1 MFSSNNGYSLA
12 DIAAATGNN
21 HNGGLFG
28 GNGWGGDG
36 WWVILLFLFAFG
48 GWGNGGFFGGNGGA
62 GFNGAAM
69 QGALTRADLNQEL
82 GFSDLQHTMRN
93 TREDLSSDYHDL
105 STNILQGVC
114 DLQGVLC
121 NNFATTNATINSVG
135 NGINTNLNNL
145 GYQLQS
151 GINDVNVNGMQNTYA
166 IGSQITALGNQ
177 LSSCCCDMRYQV
189 EKGFS
194 DLNYNIATSDCATR
208 QAICDSTRDI
218 IDSQNAN
225 TRAILDRLTSDKMA
239 DLRDENQALKFA
251 ASQAAQNN
259 YLVDQLRPCPIPA
272 YTVPNPYCCNTGYN
286 GCGCGNF

>member
-1 MFSSNNGYSLA
+1 MFNSNNGYSLA
-12 DIAAATGNN
+12 DIAAATGNR
-21 HNGGLFG
+21 GDGFF
-28 GNGWGGDG
+28 GNGFGGDG
-36 WWVILLFLFAFG
+36 WWIIILFLFAFG
-48 GWGNGGFFGGNGGA
+48 GFGFGGNGWWG
-62 GFNGAAM
+62 GNGINGAAA
-69 QGALTRADLNQEL
+69 QGALTRADLNQEI

-151 GINDVNVNGMQNTYA
+151 GINDVNVNNMQNTYA

-177 LSSCCCDMRYQV
+177 MASCCCDTRFQI
-189 EKGFS
+189 ERSFA
-194 DLNYNIATSDCATR
+194 DTNYNLATQVNGIR
-208 QAICDSTRDI
+208 QDICDQTRDI
-218 IDSQNAN
+218 VENQNAN

-272 YTVPNPYCCNTGYN
+272 YNVPNPYCCNGGCYN
-286 GCGCGNF
+286 NYNF

>member
-12 DIAAATGNN
+12 DIAAATGNRGN
-21 HNGGLFG
+21 GLFG
-28 GNGWGGDG
+28 DGFGGG
-36 WWVILLFLFAFG
+36 AWWIIILFLFAFG
-48 GWGNGGFFGGNGGA
+48 GFGFGGNGFWGGNG

-93 TREDLSSDYHDL
+93 TREDLSGDFHDL

-114 DLQGVLC
+114 DLQGNLC

-135 NGINTNLNNL
+135 NSINTNLNNL
-145 GYQLQS
+145 GYQLQA
-151 GINDVNVNGMQNTYA
+151 GINDVNVNNMQNTYA

-177 LSSCCCDMRYQV
+177 MASCCCDTRFQI
-189 EKGFS
+189 ERGFA
-194 DLNYNIATSDCATR
+194 DTNYNLATQVNGIR
-208 QAICDSTRDI
+208 QDICDQTRDI
-218 IDSQNAN
+218 VENQNAN

-251 ASQAAQNN
+251 ASQAAQNT

-272 YTVPNPYCCNTGYN
+272 YNVPNPYCCNGGCYN
-286 GCGCGNF
+286 NYNF

>member
-12 DIAAATGNN
+12 DIAAVTGSNN
-21 HNGGLFG
+21 NGGFFG

-36 WWVILLFLFAFG
+36 WWILLLFLFGFG
-48 GWGNGGFFGGNGGA
+48 GWGNGGWFGNGGNS
-62 GFNGAAM
+62 GVNGSAF
-69 QGALTRADLNQEL
+69 QGALTRADLTDEIN
-82 GFSDLQHTMRN
+82 FSDLDHAVRD
-93 TREDLSSDYHDL
+93 TRVDLSNDYHNL
-105 STNILQGVC
+105 STNIIQGIC
-114 DLQGVLC
+114 DLNG
-121 NNFATTNATINSVG
+121 TIN
-135 NGINTNLNNL
+135 NGVNSINTNLSNL

-151 GINDVNVNGMQNTYA
+151 GINDVNVNSMQNTYA

-177 LSSCCCDMRYQV
+177 MSSCCCDMRYQI

-225 TRAILDRLTSDKMA
+225 TRAILDRLTNDKMA

-272 YTVPNPYCCNTGYN
+272 YNVPNPYCCNGYYN
-286 GCGCGNF
+286 SLNY

>member
-12 DIAAATGNN
+12 DIAAVTENN
-21 HNGGLFG
+21 HGGFF
-28 GNGWGGDG
+28 GNGFGGDG
-36 WWVILLFLFAFG
+36 WWIIILFLFAFG
-48 GWGNGGFFGGNGGA
+48 GFGFGGNGFWGGNGGA

-114 DLQGVLC
+114 DLQGNLC

-135 NGINTNLNNL
+135 NSINTNLNNL

-166 IGSQITALGNQ
+166 IGTQLTALGNQ
-177 LSSCCCDMRYQV
+177 MSSCCCDTRFQI
-189 EKGFS
+189 ERGFA
-194 DLNYNIATSDCATR
+194 DTNYNLATQVNAIR
-208 QAICDSTRDI
+208 QDICDQTRDI
-218 IDSQNAN
+218 TDNANAN
-225 TRAILDRLTSDKMA
+225 TRAILDFLTNSKME

-251 ASQAAQNN
+251 ASQATQNQ
-259 YLVDQLRPCPIPA
+259 YLVNQLRPCPIPA
-272 YTVPNPYCCNTGYN
+272 YNVPNPYCCNGGYYN
-286 GCGCGNF
+286 NYNY

>member
-12 DIAAATGNN
+12 DIAAVTDGNR
-21 HNGGLFG
+21 GGGFFG
-28 GNGWGGDG
+28 GGNSWGDG
-36 WWVILLFLFAFG
+36 WWIIILFLFAFG
-48 GWGNGGFFGGNGGA
+48 GWGNGNGGFFGGGNSGVGGA
-62 GFNGAAM
+62 AF
-69 QGALTRADLNQEL
+69 QGALTRADLTDEIN
-82 GFSDLQHTMRN
+82 FSDLDHAVRD
-93 TREDLSSDYHDL
+93 TRVDLSNDYHDL
-105 STNILQGVC
+105 STNILQGIC
-114 DLQGVLC
+114 DLNG
-121 NNFATTNATINSVG
+121 TINTGVNS
-135 NGINTNLNNL
+135 INSNLSNL

-177 LSSCCCDMRYQV
+177 MSSCCCDMRYQM

-225 TRAILDRLTSDKMA
+225 TRAILDRLTNDKMA

-259 YLVDQLRPCPIPA
+259 YLVDQLRPCPVPA
-272 YTVPNPYCCNTGYN
+272 YNVPNPYCCNGYYN
-286 GCGCGNF
+286 NYNM

>member
-1 MFSSNNGYSLA
+1 
-12 DIAAATGNN
+12 
-21 HNGGLFG
+21 
-28 GNGWGGDG
+28 
-36 WWVILLFLFAFG
+36 
-48 GWGNGGFFGGNGGA
+48 
-62 GFNGAAM
+62 M
-69 QGALTRADLNQEL
+69 QGALTRADLNQEF
-82 GFSDLQHTMRN
+82 GFSDLQHTIRN

-114 DLQGVLC
+114 DLQGNLC

-135 NGINTNLNNL
+135 NSINTNLNNL

-166 IGSQITALGNQ
+166 IGTQITALGNQ
-177 LSSCCCDMRYQV
+177 MASCCCDMRYQV

-259 YLVDQLRPCPIPA
+259 YLVDQLRPCSIPA
-272 YTVPNPYCCNTGYN
+272 YTVPNPFAGCGCNN
-286 GCGCGNF
+286 GCGYYNY